1 MLFERP
7 ILMDGKGVLI
17 IITDDDNIKH
27 LTNDGEHFIITSIG
41 CYEHH
46 VQVYCANNPPA
57 D

>member
-7 ILMDGKGVLI
+7 ILMDGKGVLV
-17 IITDDDNIKH
+17 IITDDDNNKH